1 VDEVFEENVAAT
13 RRLFEEAWN
22 QGNLGVIN
30 ELCADDFV
38 DHDPVMGDS
47 DREGVKQLVSSYRDA
62 FPDLEIVIEDVVA
75 DGDKV
80 AFRWT
85 ANGTFENAIMGQ
97 EPTGERG
104 DPIGGIG
111 IDRFEDGKVA
121 ESWGQWDT
129 LAFMKN
135 IGAMPAETTAA
146 AE

>member
-1 VDEVFEENVAAT
+1 MSEENVAAT

-22 QGNLGVIN
+22 RGNLDVID
-30 ELCADDFV
+30 ELCAEDFV

-47 DREGVKQLVSSYRDA
+47 DRDGAKQLVATYRGA
-62 FPDLEIVIEDVVA
+62 FPDLRITIDDAFA

-80 AFRWT
+80 AYRWT
-85 ANGTFENAIMGQ
+85 AEGTFENAIMGQ

-104 DPIGGIG
+104 DPIRGIG
-111 IDRFEDGKVA
+111 IDRYEDGKIA

-129 LAFMKN
+129 LAFMRN
-135 IGAMPAETTAA
+135 IGAMPAEATAA